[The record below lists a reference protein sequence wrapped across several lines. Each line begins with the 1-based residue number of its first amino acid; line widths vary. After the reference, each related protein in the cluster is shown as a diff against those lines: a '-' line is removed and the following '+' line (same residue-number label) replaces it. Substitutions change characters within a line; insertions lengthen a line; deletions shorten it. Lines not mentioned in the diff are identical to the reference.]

1 MAGDVEVRGFA
12 LMLAVRVAYLAFLL
26 WLFIPEAYLQELG
39 ITYYPSKY
47 WAVAGPAWLTLAIV
61 WGYWVYEGLN
71 MTRVPPL
78 SDSRNLADARCKSA
92 ERVGLRGYTQP
103 TTHAVPPL
111 CHIPPDIVS
120 RHLFGGGAV
129 ASTPATATAAAAAAA
144 EASVPATGGT
154 SASR

>member
-39 ITYYPSKY
+39 ITYYPS
-47 WAVAGPAWLTLAIV
+47 
-61 WGYWVYEGLN
+61 N
-71 MTRVPPL
+71 
-78 SDSRNLADARCKSA
+78 RNLADARCKSA

-111 CHIPPDIVS
+111 CHIPPDIPQ
-120 RHLFGGGAV
+120 RQPQPQPPQKHPYPPRAAPALAANARIRMKRLAV
-129 ASTPATATAAAAAAA
+129 CAAC
-144 EASVPATGGT
+144 
-154 SASR
+154 

>member
-1 MAGDVEVRGFA
+1 
-12 LMLAVRVAYLAFLL
+12 MLTARVAYLAFLV
-26 WLFIPEAYLQELG
+26 WLFTPEAYLQELG

-78 SDSRNLADARCKSA
+78 YDSRNLADARCKSA
-92 ERVGLRGYTQP
+92 ERVGLRGYTHP

-111 CHIPPDIVS
+111 CHIPPDLVS
-120 RHLFGGGAV
+120 RHLFGGGCGGGGRSGGGGA
-129 ASTPATATAAAAAAA
+129 AATAGATDTAAAPAGGAAC
-144 EASVPATGGT
+144 
-154 SASR
+154 ASRQ